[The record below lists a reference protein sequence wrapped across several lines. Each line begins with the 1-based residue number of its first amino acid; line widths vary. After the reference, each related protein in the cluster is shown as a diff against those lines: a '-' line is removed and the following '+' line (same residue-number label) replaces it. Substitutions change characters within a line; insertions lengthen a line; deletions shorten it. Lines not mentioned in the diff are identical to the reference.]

1 MNFLQERQTLYF
13 ATVLLPF
20 RSTGCLKITSVVQIW
35 KLKKI
40 GTHKDTV
47 VDQNKIGQSVTLD
60 SFTIQ
65 RFV

>member
-1 MNFLQERQTLYF
+1 MHY
-13 ATVLLPF
+13 
-20 RSTGCLKITSVVQIW
+20 
-35 KLKKI
+35 I
-40 GTHKDTV
+40 GVWTV

>member
-1 MNFLQERQTLYF
+1 MPASHFDVN
-13 ATVLLPF
+13 
-20 RSTGCLKITSVVQIW
+20 SMTGRPKFIVRHS
-35 KLKKI
+35 
-40 GTHKDTV
+40 TV